1 MTRFI
6 TLAGRKQ
13 VGKDTSANMLAEML
27 APAYVDGVYVVHF
40 ADALKKAC
48 HVIFGIPLEDMETE
62 EGKCKLTKVPWPQAY
77 RHGFGDAELRRDSVE
92 SETNVWVPYTHTGPL
107 SWHHGAT
114 HQGAEGPKYM
124 TVRQVL
130 QFVGTELFRNQLDP
144 DVWLNSIF
152 LKPWAEDD
160 IVIIADARFPNEAAL
175 GRENGLLI
183 SVERDTG
190 LVNDGHKS
198 ENALADYT
206 DYHYTIDNNGS
217 FEELKMHLDGILV
230 QRRFIINA

>member
-1 MTRFI
+1 MVKFI
-6 TLAGRKQ
+6 TLAGKKQ
-13 VGKDTSANMLAEML
+13 VGKDTSAQYIKLLLTEDNRDLGEQYIGK
-27 APAYVDGVYVVHF
+27 PCPGFEPHQIHIVHF

-62 EGKCKLTKVPWPQAY
+62 EGKQKLTKVPWPLHCPAN
-77 RHGFGDAELRRDSVE
+77 G
-92 SETNVWVPYTHTGPL
+92 WVPYDAE
-107 SWHHGAT
+107 WHG
-114 HQGAEGPKYM
+114 EPRFM
-124 TVRQVL
+124 TVREIL
-130 QFVGTELFRNQLDP
+130 QFVGTELFRNQIDP
-144 DVWLNSIF
+144 DVWLNSVF
-152 LKPWAEDD
+152 LQPWAEDD
-160 IVIIADARFPNEAAL
+160 VVIIADARFPNEVAL

-198 ENALADYT
+198 ENSLGDFT

-217 FEELKMHLDGILV
+217 FEELKMHLESILI